1 VRKPSPNPIAPHQR
15 ALILGTLSAHVRQA
29 LALGTGDVPD
39 PVQAPKL
46 EVECPTPLAAI
57 GAKQQRALV
66 QNAAIPRGAPFYADG
81 LNMTVVMV
89 DLDAPS
95 GGH

>member
-1 VRKPSPNPIAPHQR
+1 M
-15 ALILGTLSAHVRQA
+15 
-29 LALGTGDVPD
+29 PD
-39 PVQAPKL
+39 PVQAPEP

-66 QNAAIPRGAPFYADG
+66 QNTAIPRGAPFHADG

-95 GGH
+95 GGHYVFYEQKSGVSKRFALIG